1 MSNLKDEV
9 LRLFREDEGF
19 RMEVLRML
27 GIMDVNVALSQLTDS
42 VNKVTKSIEDLREE
56 IRKPWEENHRIWEEV
71 QKREKTFV
79 NYGKKIRRCGRIY
92 RRYGGD
98 T

>member
-27 GIMDVNVALSQLTDS
+27 GIMDVNVALSQLTDL

-71 QKREKTFV
+71 QK
-79 NYGKKIRRCGRIY
+79 
-92 RRYGGD
+92 
-98 T
+98 